1 MLFRSASPN
10 PLVQIGDEWL
20 ALDEAEFVQL
30 RRHLDDGPPK
40 MGPGE
45 LIAAF
50 LWAQLGEAEAITA
63 RRLDIWNHYHQ
74 SFQTLEESG
83 RIRRPIIPPG
93 CTHNAHLYYLLLN
106 DLEDRTSFIEGMRDQ
121 GISCS
126 FHYVPLHSASHA
138 QQIGQPVFT
147 DLPRT
152 TSISNQLVRIPLWL
166 GVDQRTVSDAAVN
179 QLSPT
184 LAALP
189 SAQYELAS

>member
-1 MLFRSASPN
+1 MYSW
-10 PLVQIGDEWL
+10 VDIGSSYL
-20 ALDEAEFVQL
+20 
-30 RRHLDDGPPK
+30 
-40 MGPGE
+40 PGE

-50 LWAQLGEAEAITA
+50 LWAQLEEAEAITA
-63 RRLDIWNHYHQ
+63 RRLEIWNHYHQ
-74 SFQTLEESG
+74 SLQTLEESG

-106 DLEDRTSFIEGMRDQ
+106 DLEDRTSFIEGMSDQ

-147 DLPRT
+147 DLART